1 MTFRSLDDGVKPRK
15 LNNDFTYFERL
26 SSPISADAS
35 DLSES
40 SGRQVVS
47 EALEVQ
53 SNSTRF
59 LSFLFS
65 EGLAQVHVLVACAS
79 SSTFELVL

>member
-1 MTFRSLDDGVKPRK
+1 MTSRILNGFRLQFQLMPVIFRSRV
-15 LNNDFTYFERL
+15 
-26 SSPISADAS
+26 A
-35 DLSES
+35 

-53 SNSTRF
+53 SNSTLF

-65 EGLAQVHVLVACAS
+65 EGLVQVHVLVACAS
-79 SSTFELVL
+79 SSTFELDL